1 VLGPEKLDGSEIG
14 LPSSG
19 VCHCR
24 ALIALRLGLLCLS
37 VTLCVAAVA
46 SPADDDPL
54 LWDRRLNFEHP
65 LSPILADIDGD
76 EGQEIIIVGLGG
88 DMVAL
93 DGPSGQPLWRVELP
107 NSPKPIAAAV
117 LAEDESFDIV
127 VPDDQGHLNWIDGST
142 GDLIDTIRLGGT
154 PNAAPA
160 VWDFDGDGCDEI
172 LIITEQPS
180 QLVIVGVMR
189 GEEELELRSVVS
201 LIANDGKSP
210 AVADVDGDGDFEI
223 VVSDQ
228 IGGIRLLDERGLEI
242 ATWSIRQAIATP
254 PMLVDLTGDGRS
266 RIVFADME
274 GRLWV
279 LSLSVSEED
288 GVRLVPD
295 FSALVGERGA
305 VFRLLS
311 ALSVD
316 FTGSGTVFIT
326 SGRTIRAINA
336 STGGEQWSDS
346 MPRRPETT
354 TSMASLG
361 DADALLAFVDAEG
374 AIMLHRSV
382 GGRHEPLPPLGADG
396 RCTHA
401 PLMADLD
408 GDQRLDIFVIRARG
422 NVFSGRALTTG
433 IRCGMWQPLWVCA
446 VGSPSNPG
454 HWSENQSMRLSAQI
468 DAFNDR
474 AQRMAV
480 LAQEALSNGETEQAR
495 TLAEQV
501 LRWNANHMLATEVID
516 EVTRPER
523 QRRAL
528 ILVASSLGAL
538 VVLALIAMSL
548 KRRRRAHQRLER
560 ARSEGRWVEILRLL
574 EPAARAKPGD
584 SEIRRQLAEAHI
596 ALGHFNAETRSL
608 IADLEPTPENRWA
621 IAQCALSSGAVDD
634 EALALYREVI
644 ESGRGDEPLH
654 RALAQ
659 GLLDRGETT
668 EALIHLREVVRL
680 SPDNQ
685 RAATQLCEAQ
695 VKADDLDD
703 SFLRAACHLMRL
715 GRATPTICKAMC
727 KAAAMR
733 GQVLEPG
740 VESAAHLVLS
750 EEPSNPWALLCRG
763 ITLSEQQAWDEVAE
777 LVASLPSGDVLAP
790 FDLPLRAVAAAHAQD
805 PDADEVFNQLSRM
818 IPAPNARLMVHV
830 AMRLA
835 ASGRRDEVTRSLCEL
850 AMASPDCPVS
860 VLEALAE
867 CLEQADRPAERAQVL
882 ARLAHLEPQSPER
895 WEAYGLLCTS
905 LGRTDEPAQ
914 EAYLKMLDHP
924 PSDSSAMRQLLSACA
939 AAGIREPRISAL
951 AERLFA
957 ECPTDC
963 RVGLLFIRTLL
974 EQGATTE
981 AHRQASA
988 IAAKIDPSDHQS
1000 MALIAQAAFEAKD
1013 FESARR
1019 LYEQLHTAQ
1028 PESQAWARQLS
1039 ICFSRLSVRGDQALA
1054 LHRRVARDQPR
1065 DPVAQMILATALLE
1079 SGEVAEGLD
1088 VVRRTL
1094 REHSE
1099 LAPKI
1104 IRLLNQMLGKLPQ
1117 RSADPVRLLLA
1128 DLLSEQGELSEAAS
1142 HLNDLIAASAE
1153 DTQALAEKIERM
1165 AGEAFDNSDA
1175 IMALGQLYLQRG
1187 DLSRARKVLEKAIQL
1202 EMESPDLFALL
1213 VECER
1218 QAVQASDTP
1227 QNRLRLGECCLRAG
1241 FADEALTALQPIQDD
1256 VFLYRPVRL
1265 ALAQAYLMK
1274 GLVELAQQALQTVPV
1289 DEKSRDVFYDV
1300 GDHLLSTGQTAAARD
1315 VWRQLYASDIGHR
1328 DIRTR
1333 YEQLVEQIRGATSVT
1348 QGTTDAL
1355 ASVGDQMFRERF
1367 DLEEEVGVGGMGRVY
1382 RAHDKS
1388 LDETVALKI
1397 LPPQLASNT
1406 SIVERLKREVR
1417 AARQLTHPHIIRIHD
1432 FGDLG
1437 GQKFLSMEFIDG
1449 PTLKHV
1455 IRTPPGLTLG
1465 RALAIARQMAEALAY
1480 AHHQGIV
1487 HRDIKPA
1494 NIMVAADDVI
1504 KVTDF
1509 GIAKVLSREEAEM
1522 TSSDQ
1527 IVGTPLYM
1535 SPEQARGGKIDGRVD
1550 IYSFG
1555 VTLFEM
1561 LMGQP
1566 PFQDGDLAYHHLSTP
1581 APDVEGV
1588 SPRIAAIVKSCLRK
1602 SAADRWQ
1609 RFEDILEALDDLDES
1624 DLGEAGDSTA

>member
-1 VLGPEKLDGSEIG
+1 MPSPGVFHRRGLIGP
-14 LPSSG
+14 
-19 VCHCR
+19 R
-24 ALIALRLGLLCLS
+24 LILLCLP
-37 VTLCVAAVA
+37 VILCATAFAAP
-46 SPADDDPL
+46 SGGDPL

-76 EGQEIIIVGLGG
+76 EGQEIIVVGLEGR
-88 DMVAL
+88 MVAL
-93 DGPSGQPLWRVELP
+93 DGPSGRPLWRTDLP
-107 NSPKPIAAAV
+107 SSPKPIAAAV
-117 LAEDESFDIV
+117 LAEDRSFDIV
-127 VPDDQGHLNWIDGST
+127 VPDDQGYLNWIDGST
-142 GDLIDTIRLGGT
+142 GDLIGRVQLGAT
-154 PNAAPA
+154 PNAAPT

-172 LIITEQPS
+172 LIVTENPS
-180 QLVIVGVMR
+180 QLVFIGVVPD
-189 GEEELELRSVVS
+189 EEVLELRSAVS

-210 AVADVDGDGDFEI
+210 AVGDVDGDGDVE
-223 VVSDQ
+223 VVISDQ
-228 IGGIRLLDERGLEI
+228 IGGIRLLDELGRGI
-242 ATWSIRQAIATP
+242 AEWSIRQAIATP

-279 LSLSVSEED
+279 LGLSESD
-288 GVRLVPD
+288 DGGVRLVPD

-305 VFRLLS
+305 MFRLLS
-311 ALSVD
+311 AVSVD
-316 FTGSGTVFIT
+316 STGSGTVFLT
-326 SGRTIRAINA
+326 GERTIRAISA
-336 STGGEQWSDS
+336 STGGELWSDS
-346 MPRRPETT
+346 MPRRPDTT
-354 TSMASLG
+354 TSVAELG
-361 DADALLAFVDAEG
+361 DADALLVFVDAEG

-382 GGRHEPLPPLGADG
+382 GGVHEPLPPLGADG
-396 RCTHA
+396 RCAHA
-401 PLMADLD
+401 PLLADLD
-408 GDQRLDIFVIRARG
+408 GDQTLDVFVIKARG
-422 NVFSGRALTTG
+422 NAFSGRALTTG
-433 IRCGMWQPLWVCA
+433 ITCAQWEPLWVCA
-446 VGSPSNPG
+446 EGSPSNPG
-454 HWSENQSMRLSAQI
+454 HWSAGQTLRLHAQI
-468 DAFNDR
+468 DAFNER
-474 AQRMAV
+474 VQRMAV
-480 LAQEALSNGETEQAR
+480 LAQGALSNGETEQAR

-501 LRWNANHMLATEVID
+501 LRWNANHVLANEVID

-528 ILVASSLGAL
+528 FLTVISLAGL
-538 VVLALIAMSL
+538 TVLALIGVNL
-548 KRRRRAHQRLER
+548 RRRRKTRQRLAG
-560 ARSEGRWVEILRLL
+560 ARSEGRWGEVLRLL
-574 EPAARAKPGD
+574 EPAARARPEDRG
-584 SEIRRQLAEAHI
+584 IRRQLAEAHI
-596 ALGHFNAETRSL
+596 ALGNFSAETRPL
-608 IADLEPTPENRWA
+608 IAELEPSPENRWA
-621 IAQCALSSGAVDD
+621 LAQCALSSGAVDD

-644 ESGRGDEPLH
+644 ESGRGDVPLH

-668 EALIHLREVVRL
+668 AALTHLREVVRL
-680 SPDNQ
+680 SPDDQ
-685 RAATQLCEAQ
+685 SAATQLCEAQ
-695 VKADDLDD
+695 VQADELDD
-703 SFLRAACHLMRL
+703 SFLNAASLLMRL
-715 GRATPTICKAMC
+715 GRATPTICKALC

-733 GQVLEPG
+733 GKVLAPE
-740 VESAAHLVLS
+740 VESATQLVLS
-750 EEPSNPWALLCRG
+750 AEPADPWALLCRG
-763 ITLSEQQAWDEVAE
+763 IALSEQQAWDQVTE
-777 LVASLPSGDVLAP
+777 LVATLPEGDVLAP
-790 FDLPLRAVAAAHAQD
+790 FDLPLRAVAAAHA
-805 PDADEVFNQLSRM
+805 PGPHADEILTRLSRM
-818 IPAPNARLMVHV
+818 IPSPNPRLMVHV
-830 AMRLA
+830 AMRLTD
-835 ASGRRDEVTRSLCEL
+835 SGRRDEVTRSLCEL
-850 AMASPDCPVS
+850 AMASPDCPVG
-860 VLEALAE
+860 VLEALSE
-867 CLEQADRPAERAQVL
+867 CLERADRPEERVQVL
-882 ARLAHLEPQSPER
+882 ERLAHLEPQRPER
-895 WEAYGLLCTS
+895 WRDYGLLCAS

-914 EAYLKMLDHP
+914 KAYFEMLEHP
-924 PSDSSAMRQLLSACA
+924 PEDSVAMRHLLSACA
-939 AAGIREPRISAL
+939 TAEIRDPRISAL

-957 ECPTDC
+957 ERPNDS

-1019 LYEQLHTAQ
+1019 LYERLHSAQ
-1028 PESQAWARQLS
+1028 PESPVWARQLS
-1039 ICFSRLSVRGDQALA
+1039 VCLSRLGVQSAEALA
-1054 LHRRVARDQPR
+1054 LHRRVAKDQPG
-1065 DPVAQMILATALLE
+1065 DPVAQMIYATALLE
-1079 SGEVAEGLD
+1079 SGDVTEGLG

-1094 REHSE
+1094 REHAE

-1104 IRLLNQMLGKLPQ
+1104 IRLLNQMLAKLPPE
-1117 RSADPVRLLLA
+1117 SADPVRFLLA

-1142 HLNDLIAASAE
+1142 HLNALLATSPE
-1153 DTQALAEKIERM
+1153 DTQALAGKIERM
-1165 AGEAFDNSDA
+1165 AGEAPDNADA
-1175 IMALGQLYLQRG
+1175 VMALGQLCLQRG
-1187 DLSRARKVLEKAIQL
+1187 DVSRARRVLEKAVQL

-1241 FADEALTALQPIQDD
+1241 FADEALSALQPIQDD

-1274 GLVELAQQALQTVPV
+1274 GLVELAQQALKTVPI

-1300 GDHLLSTGQTAAARD
+1300 GDQLLSMGQAEAARD
-1315 VWRQLYASDIGHR
+1315 VWRQLYASDIGYR

-1333 YEQLVEQIRGATSVT
+1333 YEQVVEKIRSGASIT
-1348 QGTTDAL
+1348 QSTADAL
-1355 ASVGDQMFRERF
+1355 ASVGDQLFRERF
-1367 DLEEEVGVGGMGRVY
+1367 ELEEEVGVGGMGRVY
-1382 RAHDKS
+1382 RARDKT

-1455 IRTPPGLTLG
+1455 IRTPPGLSLR
-1465 RALAIARQMAEALAY
+1465 RALLIAHQMAEALAY

-1504 KVTDF
+1504 KITDF
-1509 GIAKVLSREEAEM
+1509 GIAKVLTREEAEM

-1535 SPEQARGGKIDGRVD
+1535 SPEQVRGGKIDGRAD

-1561 LMGQP
+1561 IMGHP
-1566 PFQDGDLAYHHLSTP
+1566 PFQEGDLAYHHLSTP
-1581 APDVEGV
+1581 APELEGV
-1588 SPRIAAIVKSCLRK
+1588 SPRIAAIVKGCLRK
-1602 SAADRWQ
+1602 SPADRWQ
-1609 RFEDILEALDDLDES
+1609 RFEEILEAFDRLEES
-1624 DLGEAGDSTA
+1624 DIGEAGDGPP